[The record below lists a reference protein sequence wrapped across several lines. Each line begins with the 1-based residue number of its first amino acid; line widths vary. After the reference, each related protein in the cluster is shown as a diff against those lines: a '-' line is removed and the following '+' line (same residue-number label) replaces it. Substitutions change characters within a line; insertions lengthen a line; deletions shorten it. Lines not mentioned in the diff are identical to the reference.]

1 MVVAANPAV
10 GAAPAVTG
18 ATCAV
23 NSDGW
28 CSNSTLKFEGTDLA
42 SVKAIR
48 IGSTAAEEKQITCAD
63 KFAATADTVSCT
75 VAMAS
80 SAKAGLYPV
89 TLVLGDQTQVEAGS
103 VLLGALWELPSMQTW
118 TSTTASAPHKVTGQS
133 SDWPST
139 GDAWSISGTFD
150 PANHYSVLFY
160 NIEAEAAAGN
170 PSQITCALLTVTA
183 SKLTCTIVAANG
195 VMGMY
200 RFLVKDTTKGT
211 LLLGS
216 TSLGAIAVNPPL
228 PAVTG
233 AQGEC
238 ATNSA
243 ACVNG
248 AALTISGTNFNYRDH
263 AYQQFFVGVTEAQRS
278 AIRLTPTAVSM
289 TDLTANLAVAHGTP
303 AGSYPVFVKVQV
315 CMMHMMSPPRYVGNL
330 VLQSGSIAG
339 FNMEMP
345 TGYSSET
352 QGAAGGRCG
361 VMSAGYIA
369 VTILAVVFGVMFL
382 ILLVALTLVCLRK
395 AERHRHLPEGNRFWD
410 VMASDVPAV
419 ASERKD
425 FDSDCVVR

>member
-1 MVVAANPAV
+1 MVVVANPAV
-10 GAAPAVTG
+10 YAAPTVTG

-23 NSDGW
+23 NKDGW
-28 CSNSTLKFEGTDLA
+28 CTNSMLKFEGIDLA
-42 SVKAIR
+42 SVKALR
-48 IGSTAAEEKQITCAD
+48 IGSTAAEEKGITCAD
-63 KFAATADTVSCT
+63 KFAATATTVSCT

-89 TLVLGDQTQVEAGS
+89 TLVLDDKTQVEAGS
-103 VLLGALWELPSMQTW
+103 VLLGAFWELPSMQTW
-118 TSTTASAPHKVTGQS
+118 TSTTASGPHKVTEQS

-170 PSQITCALLTVTA
+170 PSQVTCALLTVTA
-183 SKLTCTIVAANG
+183 TKLTCTIIAANG

-200 RFLVKDTTKGT
+200 RFLVKDTTKDV

-228 PAVTG
+228 PTVTG

-238 ATNSA
+238 ATSST
-243 ACVNG
+243 ACVSG

-278 AIRLTPTAVSM
+278 AIRLSPTTVST
-289 TDLTANLAVAHGTP
+289 TDLTAKLTVADGTP

-339 FNMEMP
+339 FNTDMP
-345 TGYSSET
+345 TGSSSET
-352 QGAAGGRCG
+352 EGAADGRRGG
-361 VMSAGYIA
+361 MSAGYIA

-382 ILLVALTLVCLRK
+382 IVLGALTFVCLRK
-395 AERHRHLPEGNRFWD
+395 VERQHRLPEGNRFWD
-410 VMASDVPAV
+410 SMASDVPAV
-419 ASERKD
+419 TSDRKG
-425 FDSDCVVR
+425 FSNDCVVH